1 MLPTLKKSSK
11 KALVEM
17 FDVNQKRICSSLDM
31 IIRMFKTKKSFT
43 NEDMAKEDGEV
54 IGAQNS
60 KAERF
65 RLDY

>member
-1 MLPTLKKSSK
+1 
-11 KALVEM
+11 M

-43 NEDMAKEDGEV
+43 NEDMAEEDGEV